1 ADVVFGV
8 ALTSLLVMEKKDML
22 EPFKPE
28 GIQNLKPEFV
38 SQKPVPT
45 WTGMDAWESAI
56 CVNKVEL
63 EKRKLPIPKT
73 WKDLTNPIYKNLIVM
88 PNPAS
93 SGTGYL
99 DVTAW
104 IQIWGEKQ
112 ACDY

>member
-1 ADVVFGV
+1 
-8 ALTSLLVMEKKDML
+8 
-22 EPFKPE
+22 
-28 GIQNLKPEFV
+28 
-38 SQKPVPT
+38 
-45 WTGMDAWESAI
+45 MDAWESAI

-99 DVTAW
+99 DVTADADL
-104 IQIWGEKQ
+104 GRK
-112 ACDY
+112 AGMGLYASFR

>member
-1 ADVVFGV
+1 M

-63 EKRKLPIPKT
+63 ENVSYRFQ
-73 WKDLTNPIYKNLIVM
+73 NLERFNQ
-88 PNPAS
+88 PH
-93 SGTGYL
+93 L
-99 DVTAW
+99 
-104 IQIWGEKQ
+104 
-112 ACDY
+112 